1 MPESVFTQTMPLLL
15 AGGVCCCAAGLLGV
29 EDAEE
34 SGGTGIAVGV
44 GLLVAVGVELVRLGA
59 EVGAGEAAG
68 VEVGAGALAA
78 EASAEADF
86 LERDFFGVPAS
97 AVPV

>member
-34 SGGTGIAVGV
+34 LDGAGIAVGV
-44 GLLVAVGVELVRLGA
+44 GLVVAGGVELVRLDA
-59 EVGAGEAAG
+59 EAGAGELAG
-68 VEVGAGALAA
+68 VELGAGVLAA

-86 LERDFFGVPAS
+86 LERDFLGVPAS
-97 AVPV
+97 AVPA